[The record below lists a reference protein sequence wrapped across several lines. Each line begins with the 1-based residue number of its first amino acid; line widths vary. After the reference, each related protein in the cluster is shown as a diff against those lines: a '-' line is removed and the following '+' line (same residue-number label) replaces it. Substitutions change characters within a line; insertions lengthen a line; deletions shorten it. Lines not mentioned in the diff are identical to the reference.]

1 MIVTQFPLSV
11 PSLLPSL
18 CLCPAPSLSCLLK
31 TFCNSS
37 TTTTQM
43 VSTSIEMVAQDG
55 DHKQSGAQIYILLQK
70 NVYFE

>member
-1 MIVTQFPLSV
+1 
-11 PSLLPSL
+11 
-18 CLCPAPSLSCLLK
+18 
-31 TFCNSS
+31 
-37 TTTTQM
+37 M